1 MVLLLSVFYQYI
13 IGYKRITNNNHMVTI
28 PMITR
33 YLIVN
38 INYNLIKNV
47 ENTIIIVWKDSRICT
62 VQSDLSITPVLS
74 SIFSLIYNKV
84 NIPDQVYEISG

>member
-1 MVLLLSVFYQYI
+1 
-13 IGYKRITNNNHMVTI
+13 MVTI